1 MNGVG
6 GTCNTSVTEMNT
18 QFQLKNFKE
27 GDHLENVIVD
37 GMITN

>member
-1 MNGVG
+1 
-6 GTCNTSVTEMNT
+6 MNT

-37 GMITN
+37 GMITNWLLN